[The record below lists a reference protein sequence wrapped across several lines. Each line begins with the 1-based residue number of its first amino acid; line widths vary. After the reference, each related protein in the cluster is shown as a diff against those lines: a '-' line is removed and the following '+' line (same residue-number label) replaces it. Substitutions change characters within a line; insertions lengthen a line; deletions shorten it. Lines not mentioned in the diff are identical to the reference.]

1 MKSRVASTGYEF
13 ASEADLD
20 RDEFFARYIG
30 ARDLLIRILLERQ
43 HRRWTDDQ
51 RKQFFGLYERWY
63 EI

>member
-1 MKSRVASTGYEF
+1 MKSRIAATGFEF

-43 HRRWTDDQ
+43 HRRWTDEQ
-51 RKQFFGLYERWY
+51 RSLFYGMNERWY